1 MNYIKSKRSNI
12 SPFLAID
19 MLTRANRL
27 KSKGKDIIHMDV
39 GEPGFNTPRHILKY
53 AKTIIEEKKV
63 GYTEAIGIPE
73 LREKIVGHY
82 DYWYGETVKSECVAV
97 TAGASGAFVL
107 ALLALFDPGDKVAIM
122 TPYYPAYINA
132 LKALNLDIVYIEGE
146 AKDSYQPTLEKL
158 NNITNNI
165 KGIVIAS
172 PANPTGSLIKNNI
185 LKQIAN
191 WGKKNNITIISDEIY
206 HGIEYAKASETILRY
221 NKNAI
226 VINSFSKY
234 FCMTGW
240 RLGWLIAPKNIIS
253 IIEKLSMSL
262 FLCPPT
268 FSQLI
273 AVKAFDNY
281 NVLSKNV
288 LIYKN
293 NRDLLI
299 NAFEDMGFSKYA
311 PPDGAFYLYID
322 VSKITDN
329 STELAIKLLKEAG
342 VSSTPGR
349 DFDYKSGCKFI
360 RFSYAGNNKQIIEGA
375 KRIDNWI
382 KSKFK

>member
-1 MNYIKSKRSNI
+1 MNTIKSKRSNI

-19 MLTRANRL
+19 MLTRANKL

-39 GEPGFNTPRHILKY
+39 GEPGFNTPMHILKY

-63 GYTEAIGIPE
+63 GYSEAIGIPE

-82 DYWYGETVKSECVAV
+82 DYYYGEKVKPECVAV

-132 LKALNLDIVYIEGE
+132 LKALNIDIVYIEGDT
-146 AKDSYQPTLEKL
+146 KSSYQPTLEKL
-158 NNITNNI
+158 KNISNNI
-165 KGIVIAS
+165 KGLVIAS
-172 PANPTGSLIKNNI
+172 PANPTGSVIKSDV
-185 LKQIAN
+185 LKIIAN
-191 WGKKNNITIISDEIY
+191 WGKENNVTIISDEIY
-206 HGIEYAKASETILRY
+206 HGIEYGKPSETILRY

-226 VINSFSKY
+226 IINSFSKI

-281 NVLSKNV
+281 NLLNKNV
-288 LIYKN
+288 LIYKS

-322 VSKITDN
+322 VSKVTNN

-342 VSSTPGR
+342 VSSTPGT
-349 DFDYKSGCKFI
+349 DFDYKSGYKFI
-360 RFSYAGNNKQIIEGA
+360 RFSYAGSNKEIIEGA

-382 KSKFK
+382 KRKI

>member
-1 MNYIKSKRSNI
+1 MNTIKSKRSNI

-19 MLTRANRL
+19 MLTRANKL

-82 DYWYGETVKSECVAV
+82 DYYYSEKVKSECVAV

-132 LKALNLDIVYIEGE
+132 LKALNIDIVYIEGDT
-146 AKDSYQPTLEKL
+146 KSSYQPTLEKL
-158 NNITNNI
+158 KNIKNNIN
-165 KGIVIAS
+165 GLVIAS
-172 PANPTGSLIKNNI
+172 PANPTGSVIKSDV
-185 LKQIAN
+185 LKKIAN
-191 WGKKNNITIISDEIY
+191 WGKENNVTIISDEIY
-206 HGIEYAKASETILRY
+206 HGIEYGKPSETILRY

-226 VINSFSKY
+226 IINSFSKI

-281 NVLSKNV
+281 NVLNKNV
-288 LIYKN
+288 LIYKS

-322 VSKITDN
+322 VSKVTNN

-342 VSSTPGR
+342 VSSTPGT
-349 DFDYKSGCKFI
+349 DFDYKSGYKFI
-360 RFSYAGNNKQIIEGA
+360 RFSYAGSNKEIIEGA

-382 KSKFK
+382 KRKI

>member
-1 MNYIKSKRSNI
+1 MNAIKSKRSKI
-12 SPFLAID
+12 SPFLAIN
-19 MLTRANRL
+19 MLTRANKL
-27 KSKGKDIIHMDV
+27 KSEGKDIIHMDV
-39 GEPGFNTPRHILKY
+39 GEPGFNTPSHILKY

-63 GYTEAIGIPE
+63 GYTEAIGIPA
-73 LREKIVGHY
+73 LREKIVDHY
-82 DYWYGETVKSECVAV
+82 NYWYGEKVKSECVAV

-132 LKALNLDIVYIEGE
+132 LKALNIDIVYIEGVTE
-146 AKDSYQPTLEKL
+146 NSYQPTLENLK
-158 NNITNNI
+158 NI
-165 KGIVIAS
+165 KNNVKGLVIAS
-172 PANPTGSLIKNNI
+172 PANPTGSVIKSDV
-185 LKQIAN
+185 LKKIAY
-191 WGKKNNITIISDEIY
+191 WGKQNNITIISDEIY
-206 HGIEYAKASETILRY
+206 HGVEYGKPAETILRY

-226 VINSFSKY
+226 VINSFSKF

-253 IIEKLSMSL
+253 TIEKLSMSL

-273 AVKAFDNY
+273 AIKAFDNY
-281 NVLSKNV
+281 SVLNKNV

-342 VSSTPGR
+342 VSSTPGT
-349 DFDYKSGCKFI
+349 DFDYKLGYKFI
-360 RFSYAGNNKQIIEGA
+360 RFSYAGSNKEIIEGA
-375 KRIDNWI
+375 KRIYNWI
-382 KSKFK
+382 KNKN